1 MSKRLP
7 TPLSRAQVRAILAEA
22 ENDLDSALIHNLL
35 YATGL
40 RLAELLSTTL
50 EDLDLEGGWL
60 KVHGKGERE
69 RVVPIWPV
77 AARLHAYIEARG
89 ITDHLLPGWYPR
101 RVQRLIKST
110 ARRAGVTGAH
120 PHRWR
125 HTAATHLYEETGDLY
140 LVQTLLG
147 HSGIQ
152 TTEIYAKVSPIRLRE
167 AMRLHPLV
175 KDLLIEIPH
184 HVEPRRV
191 RSRHAPR

>member
-7 TPLSRAQVRAILAEA
+7 TPLSRAQVRDILAEA
-22 ENDLDSALIHNLL
+22 EKDLDAAVIHHML
-35 YATGL
+35 YATGI
-40 RLAELLSTTL
+40 RLAELLAVRL

-60 KVHGKGERE
+60 KVHGKGNRE

-77 AARLHAYIEARG
+77 AARLQAYIEERG

-101 RVQRLIKST
+101 KVQRVVKST
-110 ARRAGVTGAH
+110 GKRAGVKGVH

-125 HTAATHLYEETGDLY
+125 HTAATHMYEETADLY

-147 HSGIQ
+147 HAKVE
-152 TTEIYAKVSPIRLRE
+152 TTTIYAKVSPIRLRE

-175 KDLLIEIPH
+175 KDLLVELPH
-184 HVEPRRV
+184 VDQKRVKNRPVPR
-191 RSRHAPR
+191 